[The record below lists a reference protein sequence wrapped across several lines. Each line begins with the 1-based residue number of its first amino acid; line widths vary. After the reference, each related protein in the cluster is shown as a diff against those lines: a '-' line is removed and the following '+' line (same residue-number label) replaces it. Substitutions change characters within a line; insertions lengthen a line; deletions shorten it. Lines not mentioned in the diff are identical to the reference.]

1 MSAHPLITRPPVLEE
16 PPPFLP
22 TGNLWVSLP
31 LIDRRDGSLHRLG
44 VLHERLNGLLEAD
57 GDPLIR
63 PFLIADSQPVD
74 WRGRLEWSR
83 ESFWIPAWRFRAG
96 DLELE
101 GRVWAPVGERG
112 IVYWIRANLHRS
124 PPCRITIGFEG
135 RWKRVLLSRFASR
148 PLTGTWTGGRD
159 PWTGS
164 GVAEFGIGFPIL
176 ALGWQGE
183 APLSLEI
190 ASEAPFTYRC
200 LQAREL
206 HPGEAVEAVLYV
218 AVAPDA
224 DGART
229 GALHLRRRGAEALL
243 RETRDWLEARAR
255 PLADS
260 ELTARLN
267 ENLFFAYFFSQGD
280 CLDTGAPVMVT
291 SRSPLYYV
299 SGAFWSR
306 DAFLW
311 SFPAILLT
319 DAERARQL
327 LRRCLPRYLPHIA
340 DHALYLNG
348 VPLYPGF
355 ELDQAAAPLLALWRY
370 IHETQDEDLLREPV
384 IAEAI
389 LTLLRE
395 IEAHRDPETG
405 LYETFLLPTD
415 DPTDYPLVIYDN
427 VLVWVAFR
435 AAADL
440 LRRQGV
446 DEEAARWEREAERL
460 AGAIRAHGIVEGPEG
475 PMWAW
480 ARDRRGRWE
489 LREEPPGSL
498 RLLAYYGFC
507 DPEDPVYRNT
517 VRWLASPANP
527 YFFSGP
533 FGGPGSP
540 HFPFPGVFD
549 LANRLLTDP
558 DPVVLEVVRCAPL
571 DGGLACESID
581 PQTGGVRTG
590 AAMAS
595 LAGFLAWA
603 LWGRLRGH
611 RRFFE
616 RLL

>member
-1 MSAHPLITRPPVLEE
+1 
-16 PPPFLP
+16 
-22 TGNLWVSLP
+22 
-31 LIDRRDGSLHRLG
+31 
-44 VLHERLNGLLEAD
+44 
-57 GDPLIR
+57 
-63 PFLIADSQPVD
+63 
-74 WRGRLEWSR
+74 
-83 ESFWIPAWRFRAG
+83 
-96 DLELE
+96 
-101 GRVWAPVGERG
+101 
-112 IVYWIRANLHRS
+112 
-124 PPCRITIGFEG
+124 
-135 RWKRVLLSRFASR
+135 
-148 PLTGTWTGGRD
+148 
-159 PWTGS
+159 
-164 GVAEFGIGFPIL
+164 VAEFQAGLPLL
-176 ALGWQGE
+176 ALGWQVE

-190 ASEAPFTYRC
+190 TSEQPFAYRC
-200 LQAREL
+200 FQTQDL
-206 HPGEAVEAVLYV
+206 HPGENLEAVLYV
-218 AVAPDA
+218 AVAPDG

-229 GALHLRRRGAEALL
+229 GALHLRRRGATALL
-243 RETRDWLEARAR
+243 RETRRWLESRAL
-255 PLADS
+255 PLEDP
-260 ELTARLN
+260 ELAARLN

-311 SFPAILLT
+311 SFPAIVLV

-370 IHETQDEDLLREPV
+370 VRDTGDVNLLREPA

-389 LTLLRE
+389 PLLLQE
-395 IEAHRDPETG
+395 ITAHRDPETG

-427 VLVWVAFR
+427 VLVWAAFR

-440 LRRQGV
+440 LRRQGAEV
-446 DEEAARWEREAERL
+446 EAARWEAEAEQL
-460 AGAIRAHGIVEGPEG
+460 AEAIRRHGIVEGPEG

-480 ARDRRGRWE
+480 ARDRQGRWE

-507 DPEDPVYRNT
+507 DPEDPIYRNT

-527 YFFSGP
+527 YFFPGP

-558 DPVVLEVVRCAPL
+558 DPGILEVVRRAPL

-581 PQTGGVRTG
+581 PQTGIVRTG

-603 LWGRLRGH
+603 LWARQRGH

-616 RLL
+616 GPLR